1 MRELWKMMAFL
12 QLLLCAYRDA
22 NPTVRSYI
30 NINIFL
36 AQVLLPHISCYTV
49 SAGTATHP
57 GFLHQDLKSASQPS

>member
-36 AQVLLPHISCYTV
+36 AQVLLPHISCYTLCLQV
-49 SAGTATHP
+49 
-57 GFLHQDLKSASQPS
+57 QPLVLDFFTKT